1 MTVKLFGYN
10 ITVNKINFYSYVV
23 IIFTDVTFFLNIV
36 DGYGFKFKSAV
47 QAVCIVEKQNGNVK
61 QVLVVLGQS

>member
-1 MTVKLFGYN
+1 MIPAVFEFKTQITLYN
-10 ITVNKINFYSYVV
+10 FSA
-23 IIFTDVTFFLNIV
+23 FV
-36 DGYGFKFKSAV
+36 DGYGFKFKSDV